1 MTTRFRLLSSL
12 AALCTTLL
20 LMLSPAVA
28 LAVPSWSVVTQ
39 VTAPGAT
46 TTQAPQFLSGTDGSI
61 TAITAETVSS
71 ISTILARHSTDG
83 GTTWGSPVTLSAPGI
98 ASSDVAAIRL
108 NNGHFAVAWAE
119 ASGASNVNHIR
130 LITSSNNGLTW
141 STPQTI
147 STAGSN
153 PYAANKPHLAALG
166 SADIAVG
173 FQQSDGSNDI
183 AMVRNSA
190 SQLQSWTQ
198 AVSLSVAGSN
208 AKFVTPVVNSAGD
221 IVVSWV
227 LVASDS
233 TKQTQIAGSSNWS
246 AVTTLTSHAVTGNTN
261 IPVCVALP
269 TGDFV
274 VLWANPTSSNNPNF
288 EVTARTSTDAGVT
301 WGSAVALSIQS
312 FPNYISAVVTPDGGI
327 SAAWSIGTGGY
338 SYIQTTTSSPTSSPS
353 PSSSSSSSPSSSSSS
368 SSSSSPSSSS
378 SSSSSA
384 GSVWQ
389 SPQSIT
395 SLNTGEFYSNPKLV
409 VGDDGTVAMVFSQN
423 VNSTSASGFALS
435 SDNGQSW
442 PQGIGTL
449 SMWLSTPLLVS
460 DLSLG
465 ALTGQGFIFGW
476 QTLNNSAPDKGF
488 ARVYGWISG
497 GSSGQNS
504 QDSLAATGT
513 MVWIGS
519 VIGIGM
525 ITSGLVF
532 WAVQARAL
540 RRR

>member
-153 PYAANKPHLAALG
+153 PYAANKPHLAAVG

-173 FQQSDGSNDI
+173 YQQSDGSNDI

-233 TKQTQIAGSSNWS
+233 TKQTKLPAP
-246 AVTTLTSHAVTGNTN
+246 LTGLPSPRSQVMQSQEIRTFQSVSHCPQEILLCCG
-261 IPVCVALP
+261 
-269 TGDFV
+269 
-274 VLWANPTSSNNPNF
+274 
-288 EVTARTSTDAGVT
+288 
-301 WGSAVALSIQS
+301 Q
-312 FPNYISAVVTPDGGI
+312 TPPH
-327 SAAWSIGTGGY
+327 
-338 SYIQTTTSSPTSSPS
+338 QTTPTLKSLHKQALMRERPGDLQLH
-353 PSSSSSSSPSSSSSS
+353 
-368 SSSSSPSSSS
+368 
-378 SSSSSA
+378 SA
-384 GSVWQ
+384 FNHSR
-389 SPQSIT
+389 IT
-395 SLNTGEFYSNPKLV
+395 SLR
-409 VGDDGTVAMVFSQN
+409 
-423 VNSTSASGFALS
+423 
-435 SDNGQSW
+435 W
-442 PQGIGTL
+442 
-449 SMWLSTPLLVS
+449 
-460 DLSLG
+460 
-465 ALTGQGFIFGW
+465 
-476 QTLNNSAPDKGF
+476 
-488 ARVYGWISG
+488 
-497 GSSGQNS
+497 
-504 QDSLAATGT
+504 
-513 MVWIGS
+513 
-519 VIGIGM
+519 
-525 ITSGLVF
+525 
-532 WAVQARAL
+532 
-540 RRR
+540 